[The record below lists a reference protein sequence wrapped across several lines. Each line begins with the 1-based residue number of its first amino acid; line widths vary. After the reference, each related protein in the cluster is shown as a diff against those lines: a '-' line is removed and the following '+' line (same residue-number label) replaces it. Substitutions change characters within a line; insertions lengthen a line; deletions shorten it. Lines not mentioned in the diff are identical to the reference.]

1 MYMLQLAEEHR
12 ADAMAAAERGRLV
25 REVRHSRQ
33 HQTGG
38 LGIIAAVRDLGRRL
52 WDRTLVPSP
61 KRDLGVAEAAVHVT
75 HSWDQA
81 RSGGLP
87 VVIDPIVVDMA
98 LATSQMAVCPEL
110 PTLTAPG
117 GRTLLTPSFAWQM
130 LRCDVHP

>member
-33 HQTGG
+33 HHA
-38 LGIIAAVRDLGRRL
+38 GILWTIAAVRDLRRRL

-61 KRDLGVAEAAVHVT
+61 KRDLGVAEAAAVHVT
-75 HSWDQA
+75 HSWDLA

-98 LATSQMAVCPEL
+98 LATSQMAVSPE
-110 PTLTAPG
+110 A
-117 GRTLLTPSFAWQM
+117 R
-130 LRCDVHP
+130 R

>member
-52 WDRTLVPSP
+52 WDRTLVHSP
-61 KRDLGVAEAAVHVT
+61 KRDLGVAEAGHGT
-75 HSWDQA
+75 HSWDLA

-87 VVIDPIVVDMA
+87 IAIDPIAVDMA
-98 LATSQMAVCPEL
+98 LAASQMAVSPEF
-110 PTLTAPG
+110 
-117 GRTLLTPSFAWQM
+117 R
-130 LRCDVHP
+130 R